1 MLLAQELKNKK
12 MKANMLGHMEIMV
25 KMEKLNLIILMML
38 AQNQQLQQVQ
48 YLGKFQALENQQK
61 VS

>member
-1 MLLAQELKNKK
+1 
-12 MKANMLGHMEIMV
+12 MLGHMEIMV
-25 KMEKLNLIILMML
+25 KMEKSNLIILMML

-48 YLGKFQALENQQK
+48 YLEKFQALENQQK